1 MSLILWA
8 AILAVNCTH
17 SGFTYK
23 SDGPW
28 GCCSWDGASVKSHV
42 DRMNKAMRK
51 SICHGIW
58 DELWDTHTESSDIC
72 TTSSKLMGD

>member
-1 MSLILWA
+1 MMFTGIGHCSGWVSLILWT
-8 AILAVNCTH
+8 AILAVNCTG

-28 GCCSWDGASVKSHV
+28 GCCSWDGDVKIHV
-42 DRMNKAMRK
+42 DRMNEATRK

-58 DELWDTHTESSDIC
+58 DEL
-72 TTSSKLMGD
+72 